1 MHGTPYLL
9 LGCES
14 GDVTVA
20 TLLDSAGAPAQGAE
34 QAATLQLQPYEGQ
47 MLPSAGGGGGQAG
60 TCSRLGRPPPCLQL
74 CLCEGVLL
82 HAPAGLCTCC

>member
-14 GDVTVA
+14 GDVMVA

-47 MLPSAGGGGGQAG
+47 MLPSVAG
-60 TCSRLGRPPPCLQL
+60 
-74 CLCEGVLL
+74 
-82 HAPAGLCTCC
+82 

>member
-1 MHGTPYLL
+1 MHSSPYLL

-14 GDVTVA
+14 GDVMVA

-47 MLPSAGGGGGQAG
+47 IVPSVAG
-60 TCSRLGRPPPCLQL
+60 
-74 CLCEGVLL
+74 
-82 HAPAGLCTCC
+82 